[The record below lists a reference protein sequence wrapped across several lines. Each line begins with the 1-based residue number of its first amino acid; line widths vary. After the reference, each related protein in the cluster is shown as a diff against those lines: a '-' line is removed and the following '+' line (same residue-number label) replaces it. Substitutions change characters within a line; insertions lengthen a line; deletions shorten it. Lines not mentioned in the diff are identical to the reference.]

1 MMFKLSK
8 KSKERL
14 EGVDPRIIE
23 IIDLALTITHI
34 DFGIPA
40 DGGIRTA
47 ERQLELY
54 EKGVSKCDGYNA
66 KSYHQTGLAFD
77 IYAYVDGKAS
87 WDKNHLTTVAAAL
100 LQAASQLGYKLEWGG
115 SWWAWQDFP
124 HFELKKD

>member
-1 MMFKLSK
+1 MFKLSA

-34 DFGIPA
+34 DFGIPG

-87 WDKNHLTTVAAAL
+87 WDRNHLTSVAAAL
-100 LQAASQLGYKLEWGG
+100 LQAASELGYKLEWGAH
-115 SWWAWQDFP
+115 WWAWQDFP
-124 HFELKKD
+124 HFQLKKD